1 MKLSNDNN
9 SKKSIS
15 FFSCSLNHEKYLKI
29 ENVIKRILEYENE
42 LSAIYFENYFNK
54 QKISC
59 FSFMKLTKQL
69 NNKDVPSSFFQCLA
83 KKVYEVY
90 NKNKSPKDLVVFR
103 KLSFNGIN
111 TFNKKMFE
119 ESNNKYSNG
128 IINFNI
134 PKVDVIQIPF
144 RYNKNY
150 HGNLND
156 IKYSASGPS
165 KQQFQK
171 SYTCTLLGN
180 DKLKISIAVDNEE
193 IQQTNFMNHIE
204 GVDVNCKH
212 NLFQISDGKKVN
224 YNHKLIK
231 KLSKH
236 KLKNNRIQSTK
247 AKRNLS
253 TDYGSKQIQIS
264 LKNTRRCISH
274 IEYKLHKL
282 FTYCNKNAID
292 HLVFEELNKFTGRSF
307 SKTKDNINY
316 KNLFGMLRLV
326 NVKNIALRMSKNY
339 NITVSLTNPM
349 YTSQTCS
356 CCGHISKENRKT
368 QEKFICKKCNYK
380 NNADLNASI
389 NIKNRISLDVLR
401 NSLHQEVV
409 ENQFIPIKIKKEE
422 FKNLLIKSLN
432 SSIKSVS

>member
-1 MKLSNDNN
+1 MKLNCRNN
-9 SKKSIS
+9 KKSIS
-15 FFSCSLNHEKYLKI
+15 FFSYDLNHDKYLKI
-29 ENVIKRILEYENE
+29 ENVVKIILEYENK
-42 LSAIYFENYFNK
+42 LSSIYFENYFNK

-59 FSFMKLTKQL
+59 FDFIKVVRDLNKKDIPSTFYQQLT
-69 NNKDVPSSFFQCLA
+69 

-90 NKNKSPKDLVVFR
+90 NKKKPPKDLVLFR

-111 TFNKKMFE
+111 VSYLKMFE

-150 HGNLND
+150 HDNLNN
-156 IKYSASGPS
+156 IKYSMSGPT

-180 DKLKISIAVDNEE
+180 DKLKISITIDNKE
-193 IQQTNFMNHIE
+193 IQLTNSINHIE

-212 NLFQISDGKKVN
+212 NLFQISDGKQIN
-224 YNHKLIK
+224 YNHKLVK

-236 KLKNNRIQSTK
+236 KLVNDRIQSTK

-253 TDYGSKQIQIS
+253 TNYGNKQIKIS

-316 KNLFGMLRLV
+316 KDLFGMLRLV

-339 NITVSLTNPM
+339 NVTVSLTNPM
-349 YTSQTCS
+349 YTSQTCNK
-356 CCGHISKENRKT
+356 CGYISKENRKT
-368 QEKFICKKCNYK
+368 QEKFVCVKCNYK

-401 NSLHQEVV
+401 NSLHKEVV
-409 ENQFIPIKIKKEE
+409 KNQFIPIKIKKEE
-422 FKNLLIKSLN
+422 FKNLLIKYLN